1 MGKRTKT
8 TTANRKPTM
17 TATNVTQTN
26 VTQTNVTQTKPKKT
40 KKTKKTNKTNKTR
53 SPKQTQRFICAMKA
67 CGFGG
72 YLTKSC
78 PHRSSHIAFVCRV
91 CTAVCPTARMKT

>member
-1 MGKRTKT
+1 
-8 TTANRKPTM
+8 M
-17 TATNVTQTN
+17 TAGNVTQAK
-26 VTQTNVTQTKPKKT
+26 QKKT
-40 KKTKKTNKTNKTR
+40 KKTKKTKKA
-53 SPKQTQRFICAMKA
+53 KQRFICAMKA